1 MNSTDTTNLILLVS
15 LCSTIIVCG
24 CFNIIYALYRNYT
37 RQTNEQ
43 NNSLLND
50 TV

>member
-1 MNSTDTTNLILLVS
+1 MNSIDTTNLILLLS

-24 CFNIIYALYRNYT
+24 CFNIIYALYRNT
-37 RQTNEQ
+37 SQTNEQ